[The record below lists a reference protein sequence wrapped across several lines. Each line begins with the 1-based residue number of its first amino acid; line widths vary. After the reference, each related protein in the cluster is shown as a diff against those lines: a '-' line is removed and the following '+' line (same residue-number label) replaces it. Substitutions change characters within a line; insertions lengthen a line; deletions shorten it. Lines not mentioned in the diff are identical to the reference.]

1 MPSGGQS
8 DEPGAGVRACL
19 LRHARA
25 HMAWVCSGP
34 VEAGVEVGQGKVRHG
49 FQGGARLG
57 EVRRGAAR
65 LGSARI
71 SRWGMAGRGRAW
83 HGKVR

>member
-25 HMAWVCSGP
+25 HLAWVCSGP
-34 VEAGVEVGQGKVRHG
+34 VETGVEVRQGEAGQGK
-49 FQGGARLG
+49 ARFKA
-57 EVRRGAAR
+57 RRGWAGLGVAGLGVAG
-65 LGSARI
+65 LGSRQ
-71 SRWGMAGRGRAW
+71 G
-83 HGKVR
+83 